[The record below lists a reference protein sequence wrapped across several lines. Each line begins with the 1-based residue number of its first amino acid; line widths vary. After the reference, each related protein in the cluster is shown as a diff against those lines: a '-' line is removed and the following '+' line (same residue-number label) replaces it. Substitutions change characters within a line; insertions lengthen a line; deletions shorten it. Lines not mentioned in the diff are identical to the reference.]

1 MEKIT
6 PEIVDHFTNSKIDNW
21 CGARKVKTLREL
33 AKASEPNLTADY
45 KHCKSFELMNARLSH
60 IENTLNA
67 FLVEIRLRASEDIEL
82 LFFFAISPTICTL
95 KRINN
100 VFFFSKDEI

>member
-1 MEKIT
+1 
-6 PEIVDHFTNSKIDNW
+6 
-21 CGARKVKTLREL
+21 
-33 AKASEPNLTADY
+33 
-45 KHCKSFELMNARLSH
+45 MNARLSH